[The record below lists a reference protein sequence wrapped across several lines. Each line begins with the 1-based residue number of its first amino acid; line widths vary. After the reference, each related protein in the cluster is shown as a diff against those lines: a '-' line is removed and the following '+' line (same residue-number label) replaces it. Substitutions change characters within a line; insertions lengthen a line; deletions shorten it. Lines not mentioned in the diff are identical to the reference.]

1 MTATRS
7 VSSRNYIQ
15 ITVLLAPLFCDI
27 SFLMTS
33 GNPFRWINPS
43 SWPWFVYVW
52 LVLIFVGWLKPIW
65 RWYVRQRASSWPTAS
80 GQIEYAS
87 VSEAKRFF
95 ISTTPRGSSPTY
107 IGELGYSYFVAGST
121 YTGRYKREFGSEEEA
136 LEFVRD
142 LKGKPVAVQYHPSK
156 PSTSTLLES
165 SVETLLN
172 TRPPKPQAEVEL
184 FKSALADDSLSWP
197 RPVLWA
203 CVGLSAVGL
212 VLSLWV
218 HLGAVMGRR
227 VAPEAFFWILHMG
240 IFVVWFPTVLV
251 ARKRVGN
258 RRSKD
263 YWRLVLQGSPEW
275 MRYMVYGFFGYA
287 FVNFALFIAKAPT
300 GGGGANPPAIV
311 WRGFSGHWMLFYSAA
326 LATLY
331 SAANASESVRRCLN
345 GHAVPATANFCSRCG
360 QSVMHN

>member
-1 MTATRS
+1 M
-7 VSSRNYIQ
+7 
-15 ITVLLAPLFCDI
+15 I
-27 SFLMTS
+27 SGT
-33 GNPFRWINPS
+33 PFRWTDPS
-43 SWPWFVYVW
+43 TWPWFVYVW
-52 LVLIFVGWLKPIW
+52 LAFIAIGWLKPLW
-65 RWYVRQRASSWPTAS
+65 RWIQRQRANSWPTAS

-87 VSEAKRFF
+87 VSEAKKFF
-95 ISTTPRGSSPTY
+95 LSASPRGNRPAY
-107 IGELGYSYFVAGST
+107 VGELGYSYFVAGNT
-121 YTGRYKREFGSEEEA
+121 YTGHHKRELASEEEA

-142 LKGKPVAVQYHPSK
+142 LKGKPVAVQYNPSK
-156 PSTSTLLES
+156 PSTSALLES

-172 TRPPKPQAEVEL
+172 ARPPKPQTEVEL
-184 FKSALADDSLSWP
+184 FKSALADGSLTWP
-197 RPVLWA
+197 KPVLWA

-218 HLGAVMGRR
+218 HLGAVMDHR
-227 VAPEAFFWILHMG
+227 VAPEALFWILHMG

-258 RRSKD
+258 RSSKD
-263 YWRLVLQGSPEW
+263 YWKLVLRGSPEW

-287 FVNFALFIAKAPT
+287 FVNFALFMAKAPT
-300 GGGGANPPAIV
+300 GKGGGDTPPIV

-331 SAANASESVRRCLN
+331 SAAKASGDVRRCLN

-360 QSVMHN
+360 QSVMHT

>member
-1 MTATRS
+1 M
-7 VSSRNYIQ
+7 I
-15 ITVLLAPLFCDI
+15 
-27 SFLMTS
+27 S
-33 GNPFRWINPS
+33 GNPFRWTNPS
-43 SWPWFVYVW
+43 SWPWFVYAW
-52 LVLIFVGWLKPIW
+52 LVLIFVGWLKPVW
-65 RWYVRQRASSWPTAS
+65 RWYLRQRASSWPTAS

-95 ISTTPRGSSPTY
+95 ISTAPRGSSPTY
-107 IGELGYSYFVAGST
+107 VGELGYSYFVAGST
-121 YTGRYKREFGSEEEA
+121 YTGRYNREFGSKEEA
-136 LEFVRD
+136 MEFVRD
-142 LKGKPVAVQYHPSK
+142 LKGKPVAVQCHPSK

-165 SVETLLN
+165 SVEALLN

-197 RPVLWA
+197 KPVLWA

-240 IFVVWFPTVLV
+240 IFVVWLPTVLV

-287 FVNFALFIAKAPT
+287 FVNFALFISKAPT

-331 SAANASESVRRCLN
+331 SAAKASVSVRRCLN

-360 QSVMHN
+360 QSVMHP